1 MSYTYVAVRRL
12 ALTLCFYHIFF
23 AFLSLKEVTTSYF
36 RVCIKDSAGYDGQR
50 SKVLVDY
57 LLFGGKIL

>member
-1 MSYTYVAVRRL
+1 M
-12 ALTLCFYHIFF
+12 IFIFLF
-23 AFLSLKEVTTSYF
+23 AEL
-36 RVCIKDSAGYDGQR
+36 DDGQR

>member
-1 MSYTYVAVRRL
+1 MSYTHVAVRRL
-12 ALTLCFYHIFF
+12 ALFLPHFF